1 MPTLIRAVL
10 RARPACLAAVAAA
23 ALLLTLTACVQQA
36 PPPPAPAT
44 EATSTPSPTPTPI
57 RATPATTPTP
67 SPTPTPEPRTAV
79 ALHISDDAERGRVEA
94 ALNGA
99 PRYPVGNGTRYVVV
113 DDPDAAELAIADEE
127 LADTRARFVLARWVA
142 VTDQRR
148 DVLGL
153 RRGDV
158 LDILHGDARD
168 WSAFG
173 GSPQPI
179 AVYLPASQA
188 AAIADALGE
197 PGRPLAAIVLPD
209 DEVHERVATTPGA
222 FALIAPEEMRL
233 GLLALTLD
241 GYDPYRDF
249 AAVSPL
255 QLARWVRAP
264 TPEEATAL
272 AAAAGIVTA
281 PVFDPVGMLVTGE
294 LLPVRCSNFV
304 LDHLDDYGAMFD
316 RVRQAT
322 TAAEITVSSLETSLT
337 DLGKPTPC
345 RETYVLQGS
354 PRVVDAI
361 AEAGIDVVL
370 PIGNHIGDCWGGCP
384 AGLVLLDTLERLH
397 GAGIAT
403 AGAGEHLAAARA
415 PAVVAV
421 DVVAI
426 DPVGGPVRR
435 PVRFAFL
442 GYDSMAPWYHA
453 TQVAPGTAPLDAASL
468 REDVRAALEVADHVV
483 VGANWGI
490 EYKSDPN
497 AFQREMAGIA
507 IDAGAALVIGNHPH
521 WVQAVEHFDGA
532 LVSYAGGNFV
542 FDQDWSDETAQG
554 LVIELGFTAE
564 RLLGYRIRPVVIRG
578 DGGDYHWIY
587 RPEFVD
593 PAGEGRPI
601 LDRIW
606 EAQDRLPAR

>member
-1 MPTLIRAVL
+1 M
-10 RARPACLAAVAAA
+10 
-23 ALLLTLTACVQQA
+23 
-36 PPPPAPAT
+36 
-44 EATSTPSPTPTPI
+44 
-57 RATPATTPTP
+57 
-67 SPTPTPEPRTAV
+67 
-79 ALHISDDAERGRVEA
+79 EA
-94 ALNGA
+94 ALNA
-99 PRYPVGNGTRYVVV
+99 SDRYVVAT
-113 DDPDAAELAIADEE
+113 DPDSAELAIADEE
-127 LADTRARFVLARWVA
+127 LADTRSRFVLARWVA

-148 DVLGL
+148 DVLTL
-153 RRGDV
+153 RRSDV
-158 LDILHGDARD
+158 IDILHGDASD
-168 WSAFG
+168 WSEFG

-209 DEVHERVATTPGA
+209 DELPERVASTPGA

-233 GLLALTLD
+233 GLLAFTFD
-241 GYDPYRDF
+241 GYYPYPDYDPYRDF
-249 AAVSPL
+249 AVASPL

-272 AAAAGIVTA
+272 ASAAGIVTA

-316 RVRQAT
+316 GVREAT
-322 TAAEITVSSLETSLT
+322 TAAEIAVSSLETPLT
-337 DLGKPTPC
+337 DLGTPTPC

-354 PRVVDAI
+354 PRVVDAL

-403 AGAGEHLAAARA
+403 AGAGENLAAARS
-415 PAVVAV
+415 PAIVEV
-421 DVVAI
+421 DVVEV
-426 DPVGGPVRR
+426 DPVSGPVRR

-497 AFQREMAGIA
+497 AYQRELAGVA

-521 WVQAVEHFDGA
+521 WVQAVEHFEGA

-542 FDQDWSDETAQG
+542 FDQDWSDETTQS

-564 RLLGYRIRPVVIRG
+564 RLLGYRIRPVVVRG
-578 DGGDYHWIY
+578 DEGDYHWIY

-601 LDRIW
+601 LERIW

>member
-1 MPTLIRAVL
+1 M
-10 RARPACLAAVAAA
+10 
-23 ALLLTLTACVQQA
+23 
-36 PPPPAPAT
+36 
-44 EATSTPSPTPTPI
+44 
-57 RATPATTPTP
+57 
-67 SPTPTPEPRTAV
+67 
-79 ALHISDDAERGRVEA
+79 EA
-94 ALNGA
+94 ALNA
-99 PRYPVGNGTRYVVV
+99 SDRYVVAT
-113 DDPDAAELAIADEE
+113 DPDSAELAIADEE
-127 LADTRARFVLARWVA
+127 LADTRSRFVLARWVA

-148 DVLGL
+148 DVLTL
-153 RRGDV
+153 RRSDV
-158 LDILHGDARD
+158 IDILHGDASD
-168 WSAFG
+168 WSEFG

-209 DEVHERVATTPGA
+209 DELPERVASTPGA

-233 GLLALTLD
+233 GLLAFTFD
-241 GYDPYRDF
+241 GYYPYPDYDPYRDF
-249 AAVSPL
+249 ATASPL

-316 RVRQAT
+316 GVREAT
-322 TAAEITVSSLETSLT
+322 TAAEIAVSSLETPLT
-337 DLGKPTPC
+337 DLGTPTPC

-354 PRVVDAI
+354 PRVVDAL

-403 AGAGEHLAAARA
+403 AGAGENLAAARS
-415 PAVVAV
+415 PAIVEV
-421 DVVAI
+421 DVVEV
-426 DPVGGPVRR
+426 DPVSGPVRR

-497 AFQREMAGIA
+497 AYQRELAGVA

-521 WVQAVEHFDGA
+521 WVQAVEHFEGA

-542 FDQDWSDETAQG
+542 FDQDWSDETTQS

-564 RLLGYRIRPVVIRG
+564 RLLGYRIRPVVVRG
-578 DGGDYHWIY
+578 DEGDYHWIY

-601 LDRIW
+601 LERIW

>member
-1 MPTLIRAVL
+1 M
-10 RARPACLAAVAAA
+10 
-23 ALLLTLTACVQQA
+23 
-36 PPPPAPAT
+36 
-44 EATSTPSPTPTPI
+44 
-57 RATPATTPTP
+57 
-67 SPTPTPEPRTAV
+67 
-79 ALHISDDAERGRVEA
+79 EA
-94 ALNGA
+94 ALNASG
-99 PRYPVGNGTRYVVV
+99 RYVVTT
-113 DDPDAAELAIADEE
+113 DPDSAELAIADEE
-127 LADTRARFVLARWVA
+127 LAGARSRFVLARWVA

-148 DVLGL
+148 DVLTF

-158 LDILHGDARD
+158 LDILHGEASD
-168 WSAFG
+168 WSEFG

-209 DEVHERVATTPGA
+209 DELPERVANTPGA

-241 GYDPYRDF
+241 GYDPYRD
-249 AAVSPL
+249 AARDSPL
-255 QLARWVRAP
+255 RHVRWIRAP
-264 TPEEATAL
+264 GTVGAARL
-272 AAAAGIVTA
+272 AAAAGFAEA
-281 PVFDPVGMLVTGE
+281 PPFDPAGMLVTGE

-304 LDHLDDYGAMFD
+304 LEHLDNYGAMFD
-316 RVRQAT
+316 GVREAT
-322 TAAEITVSSLETSLT
+322 TGAEIAVSSLETSLT
-337 DLGKPTPC
+337 DLGTPTPC

-354 PRVVDAI
+354 PRVVDAL
-361 AEAGIDVVL
+361 AEAGIDVVM

-384 AGLVLLDTLERLH
+384 AALVLLDTLERLH

-403 AGAGEHLAAARA
+403 AGAGENLAAARS
-415 PAVVAV
+415 PAIVEV
-421 DVVAI
+421 DVVEV
-426 DPVGGPVRR
+426 DPVSGPVRR

-468 REDVRAALEVADHVV
+468 REDVLAALEVADHVV

-490 EYKSDPN
+490 EYKSDPT
-497 AFQREMAGIA
+497 AYQREMAGVA

-521 WVQAVEHFDGA
+521 WVQAVEHFEGA

-542 FDQDWSDETAQG
+542 FDQDWSDETAQS

-578 DGGDYHWIY
+578 DEGDYHWIY

-601 LDRIW
+601 LERIW

>member
-10 RARPACLAAVAAA
+10 RPGPARLAAVALV
-23 ALLLTLTACVQQA
+23 ALLPVIAACVDKASAPA
-36 PPPPAPAT
+36 PPTT
-44 EATSTPSPTPTPI
+44 EATSTTPTAVRVTATPTPTPTE
-57 RATPATTPTP
+57 A
-67 SPTPTPEPRTAV
+67 PTPEARTAV
-79 ALHISDDAERGRVEA
+79 ALLISDNAERARIEA
-94 ALNGA
+94 ALNA
-99 PRYPVGNGTRYVVV
+99 SSRYVVAS
-113 DDPDAAELAIADEE
+113 DPDAAELAIADEE

-197 PGRPLAAIVLPD
+197 PGRLLAAIVLPD
-209 DEVHERVATTPGA
+209 DEVPERVATTPGA

-249 AAVSPL
+249 AAFSPL
-255 QLARWVRAP
+255 QLAHWVRAP
-264 TPEEATAL
+264 TPDDATAL
-272 AAAAGIVTA
+272 AVAAGLVTA

-294 LLPVRCSNFV
+294 LLPVRCSNFM
-304 LDHLDDYGAMFD
+304 LEHLDDYGAMFD
-316 RVRQAT
+316 GVREAT

-337 DLGKPTPC
+337 DLGTPTPC
-345 RETYVLQGS
+345 LETYVLQGS
-354 PRVVDAI
+354 PRVVDAL
-361 AEAGIDVVL
+361 AEAGIDVVM

-384 AGLVLLDTLERLH
+384 AALVLLDTLERLH

-403 AGAGEHLAAARA
+403 AGAGEDLEAARS
-415 PAVVAV
+415 PAVVTVETAN
-421 DVVAI
+421 
-426 DPVGGPVRR
+426 G

-453 TQVAPGTAPLDAASL
+453 TAVAAGTAPLDPASL
-468 REDVRAALEVADHVV
+468 REDMRAAREVADHVV

-507 IDAGAALVIGNHPH
+507 IDAGAALVMGNHPH
-521 WVQAVEHFDGA
+521 WVQAVEHFEGA

-564 RLLGYRIRPVVIRG
+564 RLLGYRIRPVEIRG

-593 PAGEGRPI
+593 PANEGRAV